1 MCDWWSQVPPEVVP
15 ELKPW
20 WLPVLRSMT
29 AKQHGSTSSHLLF
42 GREGPSRVLTV
53 LVQGLGLTGTR
64 GCFSV
69 CKAGACTCLCL
80 ASGLGP
86 RLSLRL
92 FPLMAAPQAPRAV
105 GCDSGMP
112 PRPTACRQASKSG
125 VPCHA
130 GPCEGGQS
138 PWAREGQGPQ
148 GDPDLDHGDRSQ
160 SGMGYCT
167 LCACVDEQKR
177 KL

>member
-1 MCDWWSQVPPEVVP
+1 MVAAGAAFYDSKAARQRIVTSALWTGRTIPSLDCFGARPPSHGHA
-15 ELKPW
+15 W
-20 WLPVLRSMT
+20 VL
-29 AKQHGSTSSHLLF
+29 
-42 GREGPSRVLTV
+42 
-53 LVQGLGLTGTR
+53 
-64 GCFSV
+64 SV

-130 GPCEGGQS
+130 GPCEGCQS
-138 PWAREGQGPQ
+138 PSAREGQGPQ
-148 GDPDLDHGDRSQ
+148 GDPDLDHGDRSR

>member
-1 MCDWWSQVPPEVVP
+1 MPPEAVA

-20 WLPVLRSMT
+20 WRPVLRSGR
-29 AKQHGSTSSHLLF
+29 AKEHSSALSRLLF

-53 LVQGLGLTGTR
+53 LVQGLRLTGTR

-125 VPCHA
+125 VPVMWTRVRA
-130 GPCEGGQS
+130 
-138 PWAREGQGPQ
+138 ARAPRPERGKALRGT
-148 GDPDLDHGDRSQ
+148 RI
-160 SGMGYCT
+160 
-167 LCACVDEQKR
+167 
-177 KL
+177 